1 MNSIYCNCKVV
12 DHAKIAKE
20 FFPKET
26 LIRFT
31 LYLYFICPLHTIIKR
46 NDGYNQN
53 YTTKCKKC
61 FAILKKTIFACGRV
75 KTLLRSANLLRSE
88 FQMIIE
94 Y

>member
-1 MNSIYCNCKVV
+1 MNSSYCNCKVV

-61 FAILKKTIFACGRV
+61 FAILKKKHFCLWQGKNLA
-75 KTLLRSANLLRSE
+75 TLGKFIAK
-88 FQMIIE
+88 
-94 Y
+94 